1 MPRRSA
7 ACYGIHVDKKI
18 VAVISTSNGKKN
30 LPKNRSITQT
40 RAPLHPGGGAPS
52 PAKSG
57 RPPLLHS
64 SPLPDPA
71 AAPAGRSV
79 EAQIERRR
87 AAASARARLGLS
99 GRASAR
105 EASSAEQGA
114 RREAEARACRPG
126 RGWRQGSTAARD
138 AGDHGPRGGGGG
150 GGSGVHGQAR
160 AAHEQEAGRRGGGH
174 TKEVPAARRTGSAHL
189 PMAPLLHC
197 PRLPFPL

>member
-30 LPKNRSITQT
+30 LPKNRSISQT

-138 AGDHGPRGGGGG
+138 AGDHGPRGGG
-150 GGSGVHGQAR
+150 
-160 AAHEQEAGRRGGGH
+160 H